1 MVRRDS
7 FRSAAA
13 SKVGWVRPAGWSGA
27 LVAAL
32 VAGPSVLVGQ
42 ATITAD
48 DCVACHVAMG
58 IDRLTTPAQS
68 YPAVDIH
75 AERGFTCLDCHR
87 RDESSSNPHAG
98 FGGSPERREIPGLCG
113 GCHSDAQFMRQFNPN
128 IRVDQ
133 VAEYLTSGH
142 GERLMEADDPDVATC
157 VDCHPAHRIRRVT
170 DSQSSVYVTNVVD
183 TCGRCHAS
191 SAMMAT
197 RSIGTDQVA
206 AYRASVHGRM
216 LFEQGDRSAPVCND
230 CHGNHGAAPPGVS
243 SVHNVCG
250 QCHLVMADHF
260 GNSKHQVIFDAMGMP
275 ECATCHG
282 NHAIE
287 AASDAL
293 LTTVSA
299 RVCLQ
304 CHRPDDERGRAFLNM
319 AAIID
324 SLHEASARSL
334 DALHEAENMGME
346 VSQALFE
353 LEDVNDA
360 VHRARSAVHTFQV
373 DLVRQETQ
381 AGLEVAL
388 RGLERGEEALRENR
402 FRRVGLGLSSAVI
415 LLLIG
420 ALILKIRDMDARA
433 GLGEGEAQPPATAG
447 HGAGVETIEASGATG
462 GSEI

>member
-1 MVRRDS
+1 MVD
-7 FRSAAA
+7 
-13 SKVGWVRPAGWSGA
+13 WVRLASMPVAIAGA
-27 LVAAL
+27 LAAR
-32 VAGPSVLVGQ
+32 APVLLGQ

-58 IDRLTTPAQS
+58 IDRLTAPAQS
-68 YPAVDIH
+68 YSEVDIH
-75 AERGFTCLDCHR
+75 AEREFTCLDCHR
-87 RDESSSNPHAG
+87 RDESGSDPHAG
-98 FGGSPERREIPGLCG
+98 FGGSPERREIPTLCG
-113 GCHSDAQFMRQFNPN
+113 NCHSDAEFMRQFNPS

-142 GERLMEADDPDVATC
+142 GQRLMEADDPDVATC
-157 VDCHPAHRIRRVT
+157 VDCHPAHRIRGVT
-170 DSQSSVYVTNVVD
+170 DAQSSVYPTNVVE
-183 TCGRCHAS
+183 TCGSCHAN

-206 AYRASVHGRM
+206 AYRSSVHGRM
-216 LFEQGDRSAPVCND
+216 LFEEGDRSAPACND

-250 QCHLVMADHF
+250 QCHLVMADYF
-260 GNSKHQVIFDAMGMP
+260 GSSGHRAIFDVMGMP

-293 LTTVSA
+293 LTMVSA

-304 CHRPDDERGRAFLNM
+304 CHRPEDERGRAFVDM
-319 AAIID
+319 AEIID
-324 SLHEASARSL
+324 SLHVVSARSL
-334 DALHEAENMGME
+334 DVLHRAEDLGME

-360 VHRARSAVHTFQV
+360 LHRARSAVHTFQV
-373 DLVRQETQ
+373 DLVREEVE
-381 AGLEVAL
+381 AGHQVAE
-388 RGLERGEEALRENR
+388 RGLERGEDALRENR
-402 FRRVGLGLSSAVI
+402 FRRVGLGFSSAVI

-420 ALILKIRDMDARA
+420 ALILKIRDMDVRA
-433 GLGEGEAQPPATAG
+433 GLGKEDGEGPAATAG
-447 HGAGVETIEASGATG
+447 QAAGVTTAEAPGTTG
-462 GSEI
+462 GSET